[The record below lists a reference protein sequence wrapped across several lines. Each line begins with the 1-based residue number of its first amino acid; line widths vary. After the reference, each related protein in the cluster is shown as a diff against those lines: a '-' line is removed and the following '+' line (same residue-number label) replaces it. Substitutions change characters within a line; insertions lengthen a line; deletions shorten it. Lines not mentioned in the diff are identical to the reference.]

1 MKFSAKEKSL
11 NQGPKMPNLR
21 ILELKFENTI
31 VIFQIS
37 VLEIVLLESL
47 VPKKIL
53 KFETKNALFR
63 YFWASIL

>member
-1 MKFSAKEKSL
+1 
-11 NQGPKMPNLR
+11 MPNLR

-37 VLEIVLLESL
+37 VLEIALLESL

>member
-1 MKFSAKEKSL
+1 
-11 NQGPKMPNLR
+11 MPNLR

-47 VPKKIL
+47 VPKK
-53 KFETKNALFR
+53 NP
-63 YFWASIL
+63 